1 MNTCEACQVEV
12 QDPEL
17 GKTRT
22 TQSGQSRHFTLEDS
36 LSVEGTGIVD
46 AVCTT
51 LIPPWDIFSQLQVVL
66 LENSPR
72 GFIEK
77 SKQTPFKTFN
87 ENNAKSK

>member
-1 MNTCEACQVEV
+1 M
-12 QDPEL
+12 
-17 GKTRT
+17 
-22 TQSGQSRHFTLEDS
+22 
-36 LSVEGTGIVD
+36 SVEGTGIVD

-51 LIPPWDIFSQLQVVL
+51 LIPPRDIFFP

-72 GFIEK
+72 GFTEK